1 MLGDIV
7 SKYRN
12 YNPATGAFDLERTS
26 REYADLLDINYVYL
40 RQILTGVRQPGTETL
55 GKLMRAF
62 PEKREDI
69 AQAVAVVLTAPQ
81 AVPA

>member
-7 SKYRN
+7 CQYRY
-12 YNPATGAFDLERTS
+12 YNPETGSFDLERTS
-26 REYADLLDINYVYL
+26 REYADLLNINYVYL

-69 AQAVAVVLTAPQ
+69 ARAVAAVLTSAA